1 MLLQDFGRYDFIG
14 HALPHVKGFE
24 LAFGDVFAY
33 VDVPRPGLPVRKGD
47 GNRLGRAVSGRGRGM
62 RDDDVGFARYLCVVF
77 GDFGGGLGRGGFV
90 GLVVESVEGTVE
102 GLLGKGLRAFP
113 GQYGCFAFEFGDGAD
128 VPVAERASSSRQTAR
143 TSVLSSLRI
152 FQSAGRSEGRTCM
165 MAGCWPL
172 PVVLLS

>member
-1 MLLQDFGRYDFIG
+1 MVAARGQADAAMFLQDFGRYDFIG

-128 VPVAERASSSRQTAR
+128 VHDGRLLAAAGGVA
-143 TSVLSSLRI
+143 VI
-152 FQSAGRSEGRTCM
+152 GRDQPGV
-165 MAGCWPL
+165 G
-172 PVVLLS
+172 VGFDG